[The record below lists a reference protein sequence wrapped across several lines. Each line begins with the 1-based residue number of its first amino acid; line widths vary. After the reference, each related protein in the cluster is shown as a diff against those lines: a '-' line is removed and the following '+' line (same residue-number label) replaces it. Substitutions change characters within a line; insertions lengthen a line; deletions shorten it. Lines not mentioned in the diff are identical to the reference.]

1 MDHHKVFSTNI
12 FVLDNFLTES
22 VYIGIKKYIELL
34 WKERTPVSKWQS
46 TSDLH
51 TKPAF
56 GPFVNLILDSTK
68 EILKALDYQETHIEI
83 TDMWATVLKPGEMH
97 MPHTHSNNFLSGVY
111 YVYSDKAAGITFV
124 DPRAQASVLIPRR
137 KKVSNSNSNLLV
149 YNSNPNRT
157 IIFPSWLQHWVS
169 ENKSTNN
176 RISIAWNIQLKG
188 QVGEHLELQS
198 ANFG

>member
-111 YVYSDKAAGITFV
+111 YLHSSQG
-124 DPRAQASVLIPRR
+124 ASIMFRDQ
-137 KKVSNSNSNLLV
+137 K
-149 YNSNPNRT
+149 
-157 IIFPSWLQHWVS
+157 
-169 ENKSTNN
+169 
-176 RISIAWNIQLKG
+176 
-188 QVGEHLELQS
+188 
-198 ANFG
+198 